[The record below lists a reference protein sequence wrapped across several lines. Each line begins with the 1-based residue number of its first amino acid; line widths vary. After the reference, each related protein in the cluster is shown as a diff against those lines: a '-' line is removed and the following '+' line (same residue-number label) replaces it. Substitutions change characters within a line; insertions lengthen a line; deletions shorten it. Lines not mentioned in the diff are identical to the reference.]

1 MNRRKKFT
9 QWKLFEGIS
18 RNFLLNVRLIDNLVL
33 ISLKYIKYIDTPL
46 LLYQT
51 FIILQ
56 NSYVLCNYKDIKY

>member
-1 MNRRKKFT
+1 VNRRKKFT
-9 QWKLFEGIS
+9 QWKLFEEIS

-33 ISLKYIKYIDTPL
+33 ISLKYIKYIDTSL